1 MRRQILIAM
10 LLVITMGSP
19 LVAPVAQAQRSV
31 QSLGELMEQQIQRQ
45 VEREVLEAQAR
56 EDAASERSMRGRP
69 RRRNKG
75 NIQIR
80 RGDTSGVDQR
90 QLGEGNLQSIRVG
103 D

>member
-56 EDAASERSMRGRP
+56 EDAASERSMR
-69 RRRNKG
+69 RRNKG

-80 RGDTSGVDQR
+80 RGATSGVDQR

>member
-56 EDAASERSMRGRP
+56 
-69 RRRNKG
+69 RRNKG

-80 RGDTSGVDQR
+80 RGATSGVDQR